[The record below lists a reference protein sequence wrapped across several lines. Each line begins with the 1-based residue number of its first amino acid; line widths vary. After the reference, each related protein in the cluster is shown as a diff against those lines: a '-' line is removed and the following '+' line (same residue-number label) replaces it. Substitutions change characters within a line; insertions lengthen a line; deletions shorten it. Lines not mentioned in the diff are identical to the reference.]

1 MFFEKNNIVNNSFI
15 KKYSLDERKNEINR
29 IGIKYPNRIPIYINK
44 AYNSDISEIIKHK
57 FLVPDTL
64 TIGEFM
70 IIIRKNIQLKPE
82 QSITLFI
89 HTIDNNIILAP
100 TSETLGSVYHKNI
113 LSFKNDDKYKNEI
126 DGYLYLIY
134 SGENT
139 FG

>member
-1 MFFEKNNIVNNSFI
+1 MFFQKNNIVNNSFV

-29 IGIKYPNRIPIYINK
+29 IATKYPNRIPIYINK

-64 TIGEFM
+64 TMGEFM

-100 TSETLGSVYHKNI
+100 TSETLGSIYHKNI